1 MNIEIANRLVELR
14 KKSGLSQEELADK
27 LGLSRQAVS
36 KWERAESSPDTDNL
50 ICLAKLYNISLDE
63 ILKTPDSI
71 EEIAREEKEKRD
83 KEEFFSSP
91 NVVKLSDQD
100 SVRITKDDEI
110 VYTHQGI
117 SKVVRDA
124 DFEYNGNGE
133 IISLRV
139 HNGHFKYESN
149 KKNFWLI
156 IPYPVIITFIYV
168 ILSCILGPKAW
179 AFYWLLFITIPI
191 YYSIIEAIIQKNI
204 RVFAFPVFISLVYLT
219 LGMLSTIYNVDIYP
233 FHTGWHPWWALFLL
247 IPIWYATLD
256 ALGIKDDKKK
266 KVIYFENKK

>member
-83 KEEFFSSP
+83 KEEFFSSS
-91 NVVKLSDQD
+91 NVVKLSDRD

-110 VYTHQGI
+110 IYTHDGI

-156 IPYPVIITFIYV
+156 IPYPVIITFVYV

-179 AFYWLLFITIPI
+179 GFYWLLFITIPI
-191 YYSIIEAIIQKNI
+191 YYSIVEAIIQKNI

-247 IPIWYATLD
+247 IPVWYATLD